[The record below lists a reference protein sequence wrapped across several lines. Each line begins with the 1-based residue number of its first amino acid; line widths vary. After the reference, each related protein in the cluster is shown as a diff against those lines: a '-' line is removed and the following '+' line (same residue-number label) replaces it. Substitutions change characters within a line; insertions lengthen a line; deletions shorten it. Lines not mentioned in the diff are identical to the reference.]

1 MWVQDAAGVR
11 LAEGSLFAGVAGSL
25 CTGSGDVSRGSSSP
39 GSVSTSFDIFGG
51 FFFGILL

>member
-25 CTGSGDVSRGSSSP
+25 CTGSGDVS
-39 GSVSTSFDIFGG
+39 
-51 FFFGILL
+51 